1 MDERQ
6 EKSILEMGRGAIM
19 ERADY
24 EMRAMIR
31 NILDPNTSAK
41 AARKLNITLTFKPGD
56 DRQTI
61 VVECVAKS
69 TLASTN
75 AITTML
81 YVLDEDTVVEMAP
94 QIPGQLA
101 VDAGEQEAQADPLGL
116 IFKKGTISPCL
127 KKHFST
133 SLMVCGR
140 QRRISAAVRMSS
152 HPPVRR
158 KSLRRQSHRP
168 LFSST
173 AWIPS

>member
-1 MDERQ
+1 MAITFDSIGNGRLHEEFNMALRQ
-6 EKSILEMGRGAIM
+6 IG
-19 ERADY
+19 
-24 EMRAMIR
+24 R

-101 VDAGEQEAQADPLGL
+101 VDAGEQEAPPKLRL
-116 IFKKGTISPCL
+116 I
-127 KKHFST
+127 H
-133 SLMVCGR
+133 
-140 QRRISAAVRMSS
+140 SA
-152 HPPVRR
+152 
-158 KSLRRQSHRP
+158 
-168 LFSST
+168 
-173 AWIPS
+173 

>member
-101 VDAGEQEAQADPLGL
+101 VDAGEQEAPPMLKL
-116 IFKKGTISPCL
+116 I
-127 KKHFST
+127 H
-133 SLMVCGR
+133 
-140 QRRISAAVRMSS
+140 
-152 HPPVRR
+152 
-158 KSLRRQSHRP
+158 
-168 LFSST
+168 T
-173 AWIPS
+173 A

>member
-69 TLASTN
+69 IARLGTPRNFLQSMKARSRSTR
-75 AITTML
+75 
-81 YVLDEDTVVEMAP
+81 P
-94 QIPGQLA
+94 QR
-101 VDAGEQEAQADPLGL
+101 
-116 IFKKGTISPCL
+116 TI
-127 KKHFST
+127 
-133 SLMVCGR
+133 LMD
-140 QRRISAAVRMSS
+140 
-152 HPPVRR
+152 
-158 KSLRRQSHRP
+158 
-168 LFSST
+168 
-173 AWIPS
+173 

>member
-69 TLASTN
+69 TAMTSR
-75 AITTML
+75 
-81 YVLDEDTVVEMAP
+81 EP
-94 QIPGQLA
+94 
-101 VDAGEQEAQADPLGL
+101 
-116 IFKKGTISPCL
+116 
-127 KKHFST
+127 ST
-133 SLMVCGR
+133 ST
-140 QRRISAAVRMSS
+140 
-152 HPPVRR
+152 
-158 KSLRRQSHRP
+158 LRATCYP
-168 LFSST
+168 LF
-173 AWIPS
+173 WPSAPRRRSPISLPCTLMTRIWPLLWRL

>member
-69 TLASTN
+69 MKEFVCKCALSIGVATRPEE
-75 AITTML
+75 
-81 YVLDEDTVVEMAP
+81 YVYGATILQVDDEVLLMRSSDGQTYYLLERMVELP
-94 QIPGQLA
+94 
-101 VDAGEQEAQADPLGL
+101 
-116 IFKKGTISPCL
+116 
-127 KKHFST
+127 
-133 SLMVCGR
+133 
-140 QRRISAAVRMSS
+140 
-152 HPPVRR
+152 
-158 KSLRRQSHRP
+158 
-168 LFSST
+168 
-173 AWIPS
+173 

>member
-69 TLASTN
+69 KRELRGLSPAS
-75 AITTML
+75 
-81 YVLDEDTVVEMAP
+81 EF
-94 QIPGQLA
+94 QIDNDLWGG
-101 VDAGEQEAQADPLGL
+101 D
-116 IFKKGTISPCL
+116 
-127 KKHFST
+127 
-133 SLMVCGR
+133 
-140 QRRISAAVRMSS
+140 
-152 HPPVRR
+152 
-158 KSLRRQSHRP
+158 HR
-168 LFSST
+168 
-173 AWIPS
+173 

>member
-31 NILDPNTSAK
+31 NILDPNTS
-41 AARKLNITLTFKPGD
+41 ARKLNITLTFKPGD

-101 VDAGEQEAQADPLGL
+101 VDAGEQEAPPKLRL
-116 IFKKGTISPCL
+116 I
-127 KKHFST
+127 H
-133 SLMVCGR
+133 
-140 QRRISAAVRMSS
+140 SA
-152 HPPVRR
+152 
-158 KSLRRQSHRP
+158 
-168 LFSST
+168 
-173 AWIPS
+173 

>member
-101 VDAGEQEAQADPLGL
+101 VDAGEQE
-116 IFKKGTISPCL
+116 GTISPCL

-133 SLMVCGR
+133 FLMVCGR
-140 QRRISAAVRMSS
+140 KRRTSAAVRMSS

-158 KSLRRQSHRP
+158 KSSRRRSCRP

>member
-81 YVLDEDTVVEMAP
+81 YVLYVLDEDTVVEMAP

-101 VDAGEQEAQADPLGL
+101 VDAGEQEAPPKLRL
-116 IFKKGTISPCL
+116 I
-127 KKHFST
+127 H
-133 SLMVCGR
+133 
-140 QRRISAAVRMSS
+140 SA
-152 HPPVRR
+152 
-158 KSLRRQSHRP
+158 
-168 LFSST
+168 
-173 AWIPS
+173 

>member
-41 AARKLNITLTFKPGD
+41 AARKLNITLTFK
-56 DRQTI
+56 
-61 VVECVAKS
+61 
-69 TLASTN
+69 TN

-101 VDAGEQEAQADPLGL
+101 VDAGEQEAPPKLRL
-116 IFKKGTISPCL
+116 I
-127 KKHFST
+127 H
-133 SLMVCGR
+133 
-140 QRRISAAVRMSS
+140 SA
-152 HPPVRR
+152 
-158 KSLRRQSHRP
+158 
-168 LFSST
+168 
-173 AWIPS
+173 

>member
-61 VVECVAKS
+61 VVECVAK
-69 TLASTN
+69 
-75 AITTML
+75 

-101 VDAGEQEAQADPLGL
+101 VDAGEQEAPPKLRL
-116 IFKKGTISPCL
+116 I
-127 KKHFST
+127 H
-133 SLMVCGR
+133 
-140 QRRISAAVRMSS
+140 SA
-152 HPPVRR
+152 
-158 KSLRRQSHRP
+158 
-168 LFSST
+168 
-173 AWIPS
+173 

>member
-69 TLASTN
+69 TLASTCC
-75 AITTML
+75 TCWTK
-81 YVLDEDTVVEMAP
+81 T
-94 QIPGQLA
+94 
-101 VDAGEQEAQADPLGL
+101 
-116 IFKKGTISPCL
+116 
-127 KKHFST
+127 
-133 SLMVCGR
+133 R
-140 QRRISAAVRMSS
+140 SS
-152 HPPVRR
+152 KWLPRFPV
-158 KSLRRQSHRP
+158 SWP
-168 LFSST
+168 
-173 AWIPS
+173 

>member
-61 VVECVAKS
+61 VVECVA
-69 TLASTN
+69 
-75 AITTML
+75 I
-81 YVLDEDTVVEMAP
+81 D
-94 QIPGQLA
+94 QRHHHHA
-101 VDAGEQEAQADPLGL
+101 VRAGRGHGRRNGSPDPRSAGRRCRGAGSSAEAQADPLGL
-116 IFKKGTISPCL
+116 IL
-127 KKHFST
+127 
-133 SLMVCGR
+133 
-140 QRRISAAVRMSS
+140 
-152 HPPVRR
+152 R
-158 KSLRRQSHRP
+158 KEPYRH
-168 LFSST
+168 
-173 AWIPS
+173 A

>member
-69 TLASTN
+69 M
-75 AITTML
+75 AIERHKKEGNLTP
-81 YVLDEDTVVEMAP
+81 DE
-94 QIPGQLA
+94 LN
-101 VDAGEQEAQADPLGL
+101 
-116 IFKKGTISPCL
+116 
-127 KKHFST
+127 
-133 SLMVCGR
+133 
-140 QRRISAAVRMSS
+140 
-152 HPPVRR
+152 
-158 KSLRRQSHRP
+158 SLRAALRDTRA
-168 LFSST
+168 T
-173 AWIPS
+173 AHLLSGYPDAWG

>member
-61 VVECVAKS
+61 VVR
-69 TLASTN
+69 
-75 AITTML
+75 
-81 YVLDEDTVVEMAP
+81 
-94 QIPGQLA
+94 GQVYAGIDQRHHHHA
-101 VDAGEQEAQADPLGL
+101 VRAGRRHGRRNGSPNPRSAGRRCRGAGSSAEAQADPLGL
-116 IFKKGTISPCL
+116 IL
-127 KKHFST
+127 
-133 SLMVCGR
+133 
-140 QRRISAAVRMSS
+140 
-152 HPPVRR
+152 R
-158 KSLRRQSHRP
+158 KEPYRH
-168 LFSST
+168 
-173 AWIPS
+173 A

>member
-69 TLASTN
+69 CCTCWTK
-75 AITTML
+75 T
-81 YVLDEDTVVEMAP
+81 
-94 QIPGQLA
+94 
-101 VDAGEQEAQADPLGL
+101 
-116 IFKKGTISPCL
+116 
-127 KKHFST
+127 
-133 SLMVCGR
+133 R
-140 QRRISAAVRMSS
+140 SS
-152 HPPVRR
+152 KWLPRFPV
-158 KSLRRQSHRP
+158 SWP
-168 LFSST
+168 
-173 AWIPS
+173 